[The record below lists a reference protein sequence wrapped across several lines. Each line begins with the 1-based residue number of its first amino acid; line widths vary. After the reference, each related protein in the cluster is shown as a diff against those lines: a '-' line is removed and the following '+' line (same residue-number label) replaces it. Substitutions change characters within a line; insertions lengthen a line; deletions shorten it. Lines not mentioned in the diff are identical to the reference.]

1 MGKVHRAIVSHPVIG
16 RHEIMVFSTV
26 LNPLADQHGRGDLG
40 LPDLVASGGAARGH
54 RPCHVSMGT
63 ALGLLLVFRTNNSY
77 LRLLEARSY
86 WSESLICVR
95 EIAQGVATALL
106 WDKRNRNNVDARDS
120 AARVCRYLACF
131 AWEMRARYMGGDAL
145 ADTDVLHKL
154 LPSDEADFIG
164 AQRLRPLQLLAALR
178 RELHDQYTEGWLPA
192 HTHRKVRA
200 LLWCEVGRLP
210 SGCVNRV
217 CRRDP
222 PPETCTRIP
231 HVRAISRM
239 SSSSRSLHVSVS
251 VCRCQLFYQLEEDAR
266 LLTTLSAD
274 AAHLLLAAAATMARA
289 RALPAAVALGFPFV
303 LAGTMAPLS
312 VALWVLATSYA
323 LVGIDGSG
331 PGGAARH
338 HTDEQ
343 DVQSSVEPQRNVYQ
357 LAQARARRSDAL
369 D

>member
-1 MGKVHRAIVSHPVIG
+1 MRLPALSLLLPAVAIAFRLPTHAAKTQRAAVVMHGGRDFASLAASLQGVSEMQAKKYPLKNPFSITSQYVSGIDDNEPSFTRLFTHETWAKYTG
-16 RHEIMVFSTV
+16 RSSLTRWLVVTKSWFSSTV
-26 LNPLADQHGRGDLG
+26 LKST
-40 LPDLVASGGAARGH
+40 LPISMVAAIWAYLISSLPAALLPRTS
-54 RPCHVSMGT
+54 PVPMSLMGT

-200 LLWCEVGRLP
+200 LLWCGVGRLP

-222 PPETCTRIP
+222 PPETCTCIP
-231 HVRAISRM
+231 HVPGDLADELFLT
-239 SSSSRSLHVSVS
+239 RSLPVSVS
-251 VCRCQLFYQLEEDAR
+251 VCPLP
-266 LLTTLSAD
+266 TVLSARGG
-274 AAHLLLAAAATMARA
+274 RA
-289 RALPAAVALGFPFV
+289 
-303 LAGTMAPLS
+303 
-312 VALWVLATSYA
+312 
-323 LVGIDGSG
+323 
-331 PGGAARH
+331 
-338 HTDEQ
+338 
-343 DVQSSVEPQRNVYQ
+343 SS
-357 LAQARARRSDAL
+357 
-369 D
+369 